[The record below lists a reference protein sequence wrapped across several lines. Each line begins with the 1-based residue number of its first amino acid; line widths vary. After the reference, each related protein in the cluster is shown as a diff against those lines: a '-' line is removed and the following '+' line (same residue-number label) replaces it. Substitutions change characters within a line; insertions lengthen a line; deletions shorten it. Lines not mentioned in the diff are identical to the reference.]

1 MTQPVPKL
9 PALAP
14 RVLKLEE
21 AAAYLGTNRNV
32 IYDLTRSGE
41 LSDFHLYDGG
51 PRRWLRDELDAHIE
65 RRRAQAQPAL
75 TLHPVPR
82 KA

>member
-1 MTQPVPKL
+1 MTQPAPKPPVL
-9 PALAP
+9 SP
-14 RVLKLEE
+14 RVLKLEQ

-41 LSDFHLYDGG
+41 LVDFYLYEGG

-75 TLHPVPR
+75 TLQPTR
-82 KA
+82 RN